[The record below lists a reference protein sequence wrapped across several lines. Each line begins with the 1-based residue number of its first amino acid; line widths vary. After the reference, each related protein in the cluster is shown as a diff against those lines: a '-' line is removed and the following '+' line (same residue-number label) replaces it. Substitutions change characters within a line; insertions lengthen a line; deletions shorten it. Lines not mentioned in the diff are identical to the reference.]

1 MSRIV
6 AIQRDETGSI
16 IKFKLDNGEVITKD
30 EAVGQAEAGLLDDV
44 SAFTTRNGDRAIRSN
59 GGRADYSLDDLP
71 EF

>member
-59 GGRADYSLDDLP
+59 RGRSDYSLDDLP

>member
-59 GGRADYSLDDLP
+59 RGRVDYSLDDLP

>member
-1 MSRIV
+1 MSKIV

-16 IKFKLDNGEVITKD
+16 AMFKLSDGTVLTKD
-30 EAVGQAEAGLLDDV
+30 EAVGQAEAGLIDGV

-59 GGRADYSLDDLP
+59 RGQADYSLDDLP

>member
-44 SAFTTRNGDRAIRSN
+44 SAFTTRNGDRAVRSN
-59 GGRADYSLDDLP
+59 RGRADHSLDDLP

>member
-59 GGRADYSLDDLP
+59 RGRADYSLDDLP

>member
-16 IKFKLDNGEVITKD
+16 IKFKLNNGEVITKD

-59 GGRADYSLDDLP
+59 RGRADYSLDDLP

>member
-16 IKFKLDNGEVITKD
+16 IKFKLNNGEVITKD

-59 GGRADYSLDDLP
+59 RGRADYSLNDLP

>member
-59 GGRADYSLDDLP
+59 RSRADYSLDDLP